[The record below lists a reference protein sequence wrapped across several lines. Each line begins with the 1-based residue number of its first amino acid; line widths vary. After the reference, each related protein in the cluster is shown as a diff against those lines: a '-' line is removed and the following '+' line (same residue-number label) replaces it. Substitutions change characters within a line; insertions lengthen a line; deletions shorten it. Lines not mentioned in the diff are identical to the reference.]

1 MALKLTKESLH
12 DFMDR
17 KKKTKEPLTELEA
30 SQIMRGIFNGLAYL
44 HEDKNIIHRDLKPGN
59 ILIGSYSNLSNIK
72 IIDFGLA
79 VHYRKENIMDYARC
93 GTLLY

>member
-1 MALKLTKESLH
+1 MALKLTKESLY
-12 DFMDR
+12 DFIDR
-17 KKKTKEPLTELEA
+17 KRKTNELPTEIECA
-30 SQIMRGIFNGLAYL
+30 QIMKGIFNGLKYL

-79 VHYRKENIMDYARC
+79 VHYKKENIMDYARC